1 MNTSDYI
8 KTLFVQEDEVLKSV
22 SASLAKN
29 NMPQISVRG
38 EAAKLL
44 YLLVKI
50 SGAKNI
56 LEIGSLGGYSSIW
69 LARALPDNGK
79 LTSLEL
85 EPAYVEVA
93 QNNVKKA
100 GLEKKVMYIV
110 GEARESLSRLISSG
124 EKFDFFFIDADK
136 ENYDTYLELAIQCA
150 APGAIIAAD
159 NVLWDGKV
167 LDPQNDE
174 ELTEAIR
181 KFNEKAARDSRLE
194 SLLVPIGDGLLVSR
208 VK

>member
-56 LEIGSLGGYSSIW
+56 LEIGALGGYSSKI
-69 LARALPDNGK
+69 
-79 LTSLEL
+79 
-85 EPAYVEVA
+85 
-93 QNNVKKA
+93 
-100 GLEKKVMYIV
+100 
-110 GEARESLSRLISSG
+110 RL
-124 EKFDFFFIDADK
+124 
-136 ENYDTYLELAIQCA
+136 
-150 APGAIIAAD
+150 
-159 NVLWDGKV
+159 
-167 LDPQNDE
+167 
-174 ELTEAIR
+174 
-181 KFNEKAARDSRLE
+181 
-194 SLLVPIGDGLLVSR
+194 LLY
-208 VK
+208 